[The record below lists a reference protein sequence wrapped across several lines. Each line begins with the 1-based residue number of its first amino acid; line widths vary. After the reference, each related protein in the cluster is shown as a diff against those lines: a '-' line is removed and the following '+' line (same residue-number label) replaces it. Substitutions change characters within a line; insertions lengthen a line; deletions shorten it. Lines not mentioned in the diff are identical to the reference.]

1 MEIHCLLRKQG
12 FFLIVQLIFSPQ
24 IILIFYFQ
32 GINGILA
39 DEMGLG
45 KTVQS
50 VALLS
55 YLAEVRSFKSQEH
68 NKSYAGLELL
78 ELQYRKLPDL

>member
-1 MEIHCLLRKQG
+1 MLTSEREIPQPSMFNGKLK
-12 FFLIVQLIFSPQ
+12 VYQLKGMNW
-24 IILIFYFQ
+24 LANLYDQ

-50 VALLS
+50 IAFLS
-55 YLAEVRSFKSQEH
+55 HLAEVRSIQEWVRG
-68 NKSYAGLELL
+68 GLSLL
-78 ELQYRKLPDL
+78 P